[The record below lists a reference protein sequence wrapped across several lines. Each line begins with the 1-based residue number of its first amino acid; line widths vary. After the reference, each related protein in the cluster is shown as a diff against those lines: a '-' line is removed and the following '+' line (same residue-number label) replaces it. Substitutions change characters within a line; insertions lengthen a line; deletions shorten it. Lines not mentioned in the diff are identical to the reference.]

1 MLADADVF
9 RREPK
14 KAALLTKQRRELAA
28 ALEKAEEDWLALS
41 VETES
46 A

>member
-1 MLADADVF
+1 MQELGDAAKA
-9 RREPK
+9 RE
-14 KAALLTKQRRELAA
+14 LTKQRRELAA
-28 ALEKAEEDWLALS
+28 ALEKAEGDWLSVS